1 MAEGSKGLG
10 ASDNDQDAAQGEKKQ
25 WQEEWED
32 EDEEES
38 QLSLEALRV
47 LDRLKDIDC
56 PFLEGF
62 YITGPKTIKEFL
74 CTPSIYRL
82 GILEWLFIRL
92 YPPFGDS
99 IATVP
104 DPEAKEKIRE
114 LTKLG
119 NELMLCG
126 PNDQDLIKGCTEV
139 KDQLCFFNKLIDLV
153 TNLGPEYA
161 SNFSSVEENLQSLP
175 KDYKMLLKKA
185 FDPSLRKE
193 VLDPKLN
200 PLPADTDASRRRTKE
215 DLHRTAMESK
225 KSKVEELSDKL
236 TKLTEMLQTHK
247 EEVFSQKDGVNRL
260 FWPNPTRSP
269 EQGSPLHGK
278 MSHQGNGPLGLILSD
293 FHQLVTAFIHVFEN
307 ELQDHCHRPAPHISP
322 CGLLFQSVY
331 ETLTLFLQE
340 LKAVN
345 EVTNTSE
352 EVETKAEKPRREK
365 AYLGGDTC
373 MVTLVEKM
381 KELKRIYEIFQD
393 NPHTAGSKDGS

>member
-1 MAEGSKGLG
+1 
-10 ASDNDQDAAQGEKKQ
+10 Q
-25 WQEEWED
+25 
-32 EDEEES
+32 
-38 QLSLEALRV
+38 
-47 LDRLKDIDC
+47 DIDC

-82 GILEWLFIRL
+82 DILEWLFIRL

-247 EEVFSQKDGVNRL
+247 EESLVLALQS
-260 FWPNPTRSP
+260 SP
-269 EQGSPLHGK
+269 HHGK
-278 MSHQGNGPLGLILSD
+278 MSRQGNGPLGLILSD

-373 MVTLVEKM
+373 MVTL
-381 KELKRIYEIFQD
+381 
-393 NPHTAGSKDGS
+393 

>member
-1 MAEGSKGLG
+1 MLGGPMGSECERLERKGARAPRAPGKLIL
-10 ASDNDQDAAQGEKKQ
+10 NQGI
-25 WQEEWED
+25 
-32 EDEEES
+32 S
-38 QLSLEALRV
+38 SMRP
-47 LDRLKDIDC
+47 RI
-56 PFLEGF
+56 
-62 YITGPKTIKEFL
+62 
-74 CTPSIYRL
+74 
-82 GILEWLFIRL
+82 
-92 YPPFGDS
+92 
-99 IATVP
+99 VP
-104 DPEAKEKIRE
+104 DIQVRSKPGMGKSMTPIIPL
-114 LTKLG
+114 LTG
-119 NELMLCG
+119 EIPVIYN
-126 PNDQDLIKGCTEV
+126 V
-139 KDQLCFFNKLIDLV
+139 
-153 TNLGPEYA
+153 Y
-161 SNFSSVEENLQSLP
+161 SVEENLQSLP

-260 FWPNPTRSP
+260 FWPNPVRPIVQSSP
-269 EQGSPLHGK
+269 HHGK
-278 MSHQGNGPLGLILSD
+278 MSRQGNGPLGLILSD